1 MVIASRTPQPLIIPQ
16 NTMKRKMQGTM
27 GLMASICAAASA
39 FAGFAPWITALF
51 AISAGLDCL
60 TLGLFGDRDD

>member
-1 MVIASRTPQPLIIPQ
+1 MVIASRTPHPLIIPQ
-16 NTMKRKMQGTM
+16 HTMKHKMQGTL

-51 AISAGLDCL
+51 AIAAGLDCL